1 MEESM
6 PAGNSSTG
14 KPGARLRELGLVLPA
29 APTPLGAYVEA
40 AEVGSLLFLSG
51 ILPVVNRKLSI
62 TGRLGENLSLEQGRE
77 AVRIAAMNAL
87 AVAQQHLG
95 NLDRVKKLVK
105 LSVVLATTEQF
116 VEHAAVADGA
126 SDLFVQLFGTENG
139 HARMVYGVQSLPIG
153 TPVVVEVIFEIE

>member
-1 MEESM
+1 M
-6 PAGNSSTG
+6 PVGNHSTVV
-14 KPGARLRELGLVLPA
+14 KPGSRLRELGLVLPK

-40 AEVGSLLFLSG
+40 SEVGSLLFLSG

-62 TGRLGENLSLEQGRE
+62 TGRLGENLSVEEGRE
-77 AVRIAAMNAL
+77 TVRIAAMNAL

-126 SDLFVQLFGTENG
+126 SDLFVQLCGPENG
-139 HARMVYGVQSLPIG
+139 HVRTVYGVQSLPIS
-153 TPVVVEVIFEIE
+153 TPVIVEVIFEIE